1 MMISATAMTDL
12 ARQASAGQE
21 AHRQKTSLAVAA
33 LATFSTPSLVA
44 QARLVVVVTVEAV
57 PQGHHEAKIWRSSS
71 ISNLSKLSLARK
83 SRSTSVCPSGAM
95 TVEAPVPVKA
105 LSL

>member
-44 QARLVVVVTVEAV
+44 QARLVVVTVEAV